1 MRHTFSGSGANRVD
15 RVVDAVLPITQSWHS
30 LDPHLPLGP
39 VGGSEEDIM
48 LTRQAAH
55 AAKAILDL
63 APPKIARETPKL
75 ETLRGGVALDYAD
88 ASLRLGDRS
97 RDVRDVLLDM
107 PGLYSVED
115 INKYGERI
123 DRAFMW
129 LSANAM
135 DLHIRA
141 VELAA
146 NKNLDEIRR
155 RGAQAVLRAELGSLI
170 KTGVDILD
178 EFHKR
183 YESGKSEGR
192 HGTDISGA
200 LVEGMYLMYEFVR
213 WYKKADSGAMAHWY
227 PRHALP
233 REDKANWPG
242 NPRKNFDIILVQPRP
257 GGQHQL
263 SQVKTARWQHG
274 QSGESGYHSLV
285 RVARPGVR
293 DLIGSS
299 EHIMELFKEVVSDK
313 TDPQR
318 QVAAMNELAHYLGEQ
333 PTRRHDKRS
342 SRRAHF

>member
-1 MRHTFSGSGANRVD
+1 
-15 RVVDAVLPITQSWHS
+15 
-30 LDPHLPLGP
+30 
-39 VGGSEEDIM
+39 
-48 LTRQAAH
+48 
-55 AAKAILDL
+55 
-63 APPKIARETPKL
+63 
-75 ETLRGGVALDYAD
+75 
-88 ASLRLGDRS
+88 
-97 RDVRDVLLDM
+97 M

-183 YESGKSEGR
+183 YESGKSE
-192 HGTDISGA
+192 
-200 LVEGMYLMYEFVR
+200 
-213 WYKKADSGAMAHWY
+213 GAMAHWY

-342 SRRAHF
+342 SRRGHF